1 MPSRA
6 HPPGLSLAPGYHSV
20 NPYFLVR
27 GVEGF
32 IEFLTEV
39 FDGRE
44 ETRFKEV
51 RPDGLIDHA
60 DVFIGDSIVMMSD
73 ADSTNGPRP
82 SVAFVYV
89 PDVDS
94 TYRKALDR
102 GCVSRSS
109 RGSLPG
115 GSASPGSRI
124 HGTTVGGSVSRRP
137 VLREPE
143 ISRAGVDCQPHAR
156 PTMPQVERFH
166 AG

>member
-1 MPSRA
+1 MPSSA
-6 HPPGLSLAPGYHSV
+6 HPQGLSFAPGYHSV

-44 ETRFKEV
+44 ETKFKEV
-51 RPDGLIDHA
+51 RADGLIDHA

-73 ADSTNGPRP
+73 ADSTNPPRP
-82 SVAFVYV
+82 SVALVYL

-102 GCVSRSS
+102 GCVSK
-109 RGSLPG
+109 LEP
-115 GSASPGSRI
+115 
-124 HGTTVGGSVSRRP
+124 TVAHWG
-137 VLREPE
+137 
-143 ISRAGVDCQPHAR
+143 
-156 PTMPQVERFH
+156 ERF
-166 AG
+166 AGFIDPWENRWWIGVPTPGAAGA